1 MTVSVYKF
9 GEFALDFGR
18 FELTRNG
25 QPIRLERKPME
36 LLILLAERDG
46 QLVSREEIAER
57 LWKREVFVDIKHGI
71 NTAVRKIR
79 QTLRDHPADPHFV
92 QTVTG
97 KGYRL
102 IAPLSTIQQ
111 IEGPDFLL
119 VARDT
124 TACAVSPAPASRGA
138 SRDCMSFASANQLHR
153 KSEDREASNNGA
165 RTTSD
170 FPSGVLIKE
179 IAATAQR
186 TSSQAWRGVALT
198 VLGAMLGCAIALAA
212 RGWARPERNPP
223 RINSLAV
230 LPLENLSKDA
240 GQDYLADGVTD
251 ELITML
257 ARDSTLQVVSRTSV
271 MQYKRVHRP
280 LREIARPLG
289 ADAILEGSIARSG
302 DEVHI
307 NLQLIAAYS
316 DTHLWAESYDRNLRD
331 LPALPLEAARAIA
344 YRLHRTLVGM
354 PDYAV
359 TWAEFPSGRISC
371 PATLDTATCPVP
383 PAPASRG
390 ASRDRIEFANTI
402 NTNPRS
408 GSRPGLIC
416 SPPAR

>member
-9 GEFALDFGR
+9 GEFALDCCR
-18 FELTRNG
+18 FELSRNG

-57 LWKREVFVDIKHGI
+57 LWEREVFVDIKHGI

-79 QTLRDHPADPHFV
+79 QTLRDDPADPHFV
-92 QTVTG
+92 RTVTG

-102 IAPLSTIQQ
+102 IAPLSAIQQ
-111 IEGPDFLL
+111 IGGPDFLHA
-119 VARDT
+119 ARDT
-124 TACAVSPAPASRGA
+124 TACAVPASRD
-138 SRDCMSFASANQLHR
+138 RLNFASANQLHR
-153 KSEDREASNNGA
+153 KSGGGEASENGA
-165 RTTSD
+165 RTISHL
-170 FPSGVLIKE
+170 PSEVLIKE

-186 TSSQAWRGVALT
+186 TSSQTWRGVALT

-212 RGWARPERNPP
+212 RDWPQPESNPP

-230 LPLENLSKDA
+230 IPLENLSRDA

-257 ARDSTLQVVSRTSV
+257 ARDSTLHIVSRTSV
-271 MQYKRVHRP
+271 MQYKGVHRP

-289 ADAILEGSIARSG
+289 ADAIVEGSIARSG
-302 DEVHI
+302 DGVHI

-331 LPALPLEAARAIA
+331 LPALSGEAARAIA
-344 YRLHRTLVGM
+344 YRLHRTPVAM

-359 TWAEFPSGRISC
+359 RWAEFPASRISC
-371 PATLDTATCPVP
+371 LATLDAATC
-383 PAPASRG
+383 AAF
-390 ASRDRIEFANTI
+390 IK
-402 NTNPRS
+402 
-408 GSRPGLIC
+408 GSRMELTK
-416 SPPAR
+416 RY